1 MCRVSKVQSIF
12 ASSQLK
18 IYSIISKIRDR
29 SGGGTGNGEIPNF
42 MDGERLKIPKTDC
55 VLKVYKDKEFYQLD
69 SRFVDHQNTGFPAT
83 LIKVGQPSITNLR
96 VMRTDGWVM
105 SSCSQVSQKVCTK
118 LLIMSIFKSLS

>member
-18 IYSIISKIRDR
+18 TYSIISKIRDR
-29 SGGGTGNGEIPNF
+29 SGVTGNGEIPNF
-42 MDGERLKIPKTDC
+42 MDGERLKTPKTDC

-96 VMRTDGWVM
+96 VMWTDGWVM
-105 SSCSQVSQKVCTK
+105 SSCSQDSQKVCTK